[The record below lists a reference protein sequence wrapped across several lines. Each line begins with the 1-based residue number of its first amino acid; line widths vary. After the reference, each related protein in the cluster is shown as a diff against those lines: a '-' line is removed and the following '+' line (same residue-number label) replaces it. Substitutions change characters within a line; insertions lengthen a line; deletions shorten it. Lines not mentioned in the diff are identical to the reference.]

1 MLSDQKRR
9 EELAD
14 FIRVRRER
22 LSPAQ
27 VGLPNGNRYRRT
39 PGLRR
44 EEVAELANVS
54 VTWYTWLEQARNIRV
69 SVQILENIASA
80 LQLNPDERSHLF
92 LLTQQSLPPLP
103 PPSKVLVSPAVQHIL
118 DSLGA
123 IPAYVTGRRL
133 DILAWNQAACAV
145 FGDFSAMPYRER
157 NLVWFAFTDPVARQL
172 FVDWEDF
179 ARSVLAEFRADC
191 GRYIGE
197 EPKYAD
203 FIEDLQTVSPE
214 FQQLWTHHDVLRRSE
229 GMKELNH
236 PIVGRLFL
244 EGITLQANNAPDVRI
259 DLYTPTPNSETA
271 DKLKK
276 LISLSNRE

>member
-1 MLSDQKRR
+1 MLNDQKRR

-27 VGLPNGNRYRRT
+27 VGLPNSGRYRRT

-69 SVQILENIASA
+69 SVQILENIATA
-80 LQLNPDERSHLF
+80 LQLNPDERVHLF
-92 LLTQQSLPPLP
+92 LLAQQPLP
-103 PPSKVLVSPAVQHIL
+103 PIPPPLKDLVSPAVQHIL

-145 FGDFSAMPYRER
+145 FGNFSTMPYRQR
-157 NLVWFAFTDPVARQL
+157 NLVWFAFTDPAARHL

-191 GRYIGE
+191 GRYVGE
-197 EPKYAD
+197 EPKYVS
-203 FIEDLQTVSPE
+203 FIEDLQTVSLE
-214 FQQLWTHHDVLRRSE
+214 FQQL
-229 GMKELNH
+229 
-236 PIVGRLFL
+236 
-244 EGITLQANNAPDVRI
+244 
-259 DLYTPTPNSETA
+259 
-271 DKLKK
+271 
-276 LISLSNRE
+276 